1 MDRKIIVLDILCFE
15 SFFNSSIGRK
25 SKSEI
30 FYLHES
36 NLFFFIKNIYSKY
49 FDVKFTNLGNLSYSE
64 NRLGS
69 RTIYEAIQE
78 ETKRDIFSFLESQP
92 FKKNLSTY
100 IKTELLND
108 QKLNY
113 SLVNQLYPFF
123 YRTREVLT
131 LVEFEDIEPD
141 VFLVRK
147 PNFNTIGI
155 ENTKILIQNYKLL
168 FSNLFSISR
177 REDSLY
183 DGFIYKRYNSSLYLI
198 FIKEFFKKAMIFT
211 NFFVHKGSK
220 TKNNYQMKKSDYEDQ
235 EIIGV
240 ELVQSRINLSETN
253 DLFFIDNSV
262 IHDEQICLIEYDEKP
277 ALYPFLLSSI
287 KKRNEPRMKY
297 GRESY
302 DVISNRKFNRLK
314 IINIINLLTQ
324 RYLGEVNS
332 SYSIKN
338 LGSLVGPMVILNYF
352 MSLSKLFFDYKNKDK
367 FLNFLVLQYAFDSKY
382 YSKILKK
389 ANLKILWTM
398 FDGGED
404 QLIKSQAIE
413 SAGGYFCGSHWS
425 HYPITC
431 IDNQKCYDI
440 LFAWSDHFSEMLNEY
455 YQSKKT
461 FIVGYPSI
469 DYLDKYIHES
479 SRIRE
484 MHSDKFIITFND
496 NTYFND
502 GPVSEESYYSF
513 YSLALNVL
521 EQFENTI
528 IYLKPKRS
536 NHFNAYIRNN
546 KRFEEFIVEGRV
558 NLLISDHSR
567 SKVPPAFPAL
577 FSDLVL
583 GLGLSTTTIES
594 TISGALSF
602 NVISE
607 LVFRDNEF
615 FKTGLDKVVYNTK
628 ESIIK
633 AIDKAITHKD
643 NGIYLESL
651 ESYKILDPYLDK
663 NANTRIS
670 KGLLEI
676 LENKN
681 Y

>member
-64 NRLGS
+64 NRIGS

-92 FKKNLSTY
+92 FKKNLSSY
-100 IKTELLND
+100 IKTDSSND

-131 LVEFEDIEPD
+131 LIEFEGIEPD

-147 PNFNTIGI
+147 THFNNLSI

-168 FSNLFSISR
+168 FSNLFSISV
-177 REDSLY
+177 REDSHY
-183 DGFIYKRYNSSLYLI
+183 DSFIYKKYNTSLYLI
-198 FIKEFFKKAMIFT
+198 FIKEFFKKLLIFT
-211 NFFVHKGSK
+211 NFFAHKALGKNNNFQTKGSHQK
-220 TKNNYQMKKSDYEDQ
+220 DQ

-240 ELVQSRINLSETN
+240 ELLQSRINLSETN
-253 DLFFIDNSV
+253 DLFFIDNSI
-262 IHDEQICLIEYDEKP
+262 IHDEQICLIEYDEQP
-277 ALYPFLLSSI
+277 RLLRSLFSSI
-287 KKRNEPRMKY
+287 NKRNEPKMKY
-297 GRESY
+297 GSESY

-314 IINIINLLTQ
+314 IINIINLLNQ
-324 RYLGEVNS
+324 RYAGEVNS
-332 SYSIKN
+332 SYSISN
-338 LGSLVGPMVILNYF
+338 LGFLIGPKLTLSYLLSLI
-352 MSLSKLFFDYKNKDK
+352 KLFFNYRNKDSFLK
-367 FLNFLVLQYAFDSKY
+367 FLVMQYEFDSNY
-382 YSKILKK
+382 YSKIFEK
-389 ANLKILWTM
+389 ANLKILWSM
-398 FDGGED
+398 FDGGDD
-404 QLIKSQAIE
+404 QLIRSQAIE
-413 SAGGYFCGSHWS
+413 TANGYFCGSHWS
-425 HYPITC
+425 HYAMTC

-461 FIVGYPSI
+461 FIVGYPSLG
-469 DYLDKYIHES
+469 YVDKYMYS
-479 SRIRE
+479 AKKIRDL
-484 MHSDKFIITFND
+484 HPDKFIITLND

-502 GPVSEESYYSF
+502 GPVSEEAYYSF
-513 YSLALNVL
+513 YNLALNVL
-521 EQFENTI
+521 EQFDNTI

-536 NHFNAYIRNN
+536 NHLNAYIKEN
-546 KRFEEFIVEGRV
+546 KRFEEFITNGRV
-558 NLLISDHSR
+558 NLLITDHSR

-594 TISGALSF
+594 TITGALSF
-602 NVISE
+602 NVINQS
-607 LVFRDNEF
+607 VFRENKF
-615 FKTGLDKVVYNTK
+615 YKNGLHKIVYTTQ

-633 AIDKAITHKD
+633 AIDKVIAHKD
-643 NGIYLESL
+643 NSFYLE
-651 ESYKILDPYLDK
+651 
-663 NANTRIS
+663 
-670 KGLLEI
+670 
-676 LENKN
+676 
-681 Y
+681 